1 MKMTLRLTSLRIK
14 LFNAFIFF
22 LTCGIGISAQT
33 AIWQVRPVFDSV
45 DVLTD
50 NLLKVEKNG
59 RYGLSDYKGNSV
71 VDCLYDDFTKFKD
84 GYILLIQDGLVKGN
98 VTISGEVKVFDAA
111 YQIDMNYPYYS
122 EGLLAVKN
130 KGRWGYIDTEGN
142 NVIDFKYRNALPFM
156 KGLASVSDADG
167 NFMHISKSGKIS
179 ILGSGFNDDDLKF
192 ATSFIT
198 DDKGETFSIVVN
210 SRWRAYKRNLNG
222 KKLGSFELTNVNVD
236 TKQRIIKSGKYALY
250 FDSAWRLLRL
260 EVQGIVQKEYEISD
274 QLPPRYIPYSPTLK
288 PIENSTGMFGIMVN
302 DRACLAEQ
310 FGSVLPLD
318 REYAIVS
325 LEGLYGVLR
334 ICLDETINV
343 DLETHLFTMN
353 HLVECEI
360 NGSVHLPGSLSGKSI
375 EVPYITY
382 NENNMITPDQSGTS
396 FTFDYTPE
404 DLNAGHRQQFRINVK
419 VDGLEYP
426 PFNESVD
433 FTHKYSFRISVPD
446 KVSLDEN
453 GYCQFYIY
461 ITNLSEQKSNKCE
474 IYVDGKLVKTH
485 DSFSGGQRIAATV
498 TKRINMEDE
507 DLKTMMLNI
516 RVVEKGCPEYVD
528 SKKVIF
534 ERYYANN

>member
-1 MKMTLRLTSLRIK
+1 MNTKQSIRS
-14 LFNAFIFF
+14 NIFA
-22 LTCGIGISAQT
+22 LVLLLLSVNTRAQV
-33 AIWQVRPVFDSV
+33 AVWQIRPSYDSV
-45 DVLTD
+45 DVLTE

-59 RYGLSDYKGNSV
+59 RYGLCDYNGNSI
-71 VDCLYDDFTKFKD
+71 VDCLYDDFPHFKD
-84 GYILLIQDGLVKGN
+84 GYALLIQDGLVRGN
-98 VTISGEVKVFDAA
+98 VSVSGKVNRFENA

-142 NVIDFKYRNALPFM
+142 NVIGFKYRNALPFM
-156 KGLASVSDADG
+156 KGLASVSDAEG
-167 NFMHISKSGKIS
+167 NFMHINKFGKIS
-179 ILGSGFNDDDLKF
+179 LLGSGFNDDDLKF

-210 SRWRAYKRNLNG
+210 SRWRAYKRDLNG
-222 KKLGSFELTNVNVD
+222 KKLGSFELTDVNVD

-260 EVQGIVQKEYEISD
+260 ESQGKVQKEYEISD
-274 QLPPRYIPYSPTLK
+274 YLSPVYIPDSSILK
-288 PIENSTGMFGIMVN
+288 PIKNSTGMYGIMVN
-302 DRACLAEQ
+302 NRICLSEQ

-318 REYAIVS
+318 RENVLVS
-325 LEGLYGVLR
+325 SEGLYGLLR
-334 ICLDETINV
+334 MCLDETINV
-343 DLETHLFTMN
+343 DLDTHLFTMN
-353 HLVECEI
+353 HLVECRI
-360 NGSVHLPGSLSGKSI
+360 NGAVHLSGTLSGKSI
-375 EVPYITY
+375 EVPSITY
-382 NENNMITPDQSGTS
+382 NEINMIIPDQSGTS
-396 FTFDYTPE
+396 FSFNYTPE
-404 DLNAGHRQQFRINVK
+404 DLKAGHRQKFQIKVK

-433 FTHKYSFRISVPD
+433 FSHKSSFKISTPD

-453 GYCQFYIY
+453 GYCQFYVY
-461 ITNLSEQKSNKCE
+461 ITNLSEQKSDKCE
-474 IYVDGKLVKTH
+474 VYVDGKLVKTQ
-485 DSFSGGQRIAATV
+485 DSFSGGQRIAASV

>member
-1 MKMTLRLTSLRIK
+1 MTLRLTSLRIK

>member
-1 MKMTLRLTSLRIK
+1 M
-14 LFNAFIFF
+14 
-22 LTCGIGISAQT
+22 SAQT
-33 AIWQVRPVFDSV
+33 AIWQVRPIYDSV
-45 DVLTD
+45 NVLTE

-59 RYGLSDYKGNSV
+59 RFGLSDYRGNSV
-71 VDCLYDDFTKFKD
+71 VDCLYDDFTNFKD

-98 VTISGEVKVFDAA
+98 VNISGKVLKFDGD

-130 KGRWGYIDTEGN
+130 KGRWGYVDTEGN
-142 NVIDFKYRNALPFM
+142 NVIGFKYRNALPFM
-156 KGLASVSDADG
+156 KGLASVSDAEG
-167 NFMHISKSGKIS
+167 NFMHINKSGRIS
-179 ILGSGFNDDDLKF
+179 LLGSGFNDDDLKF

-210 SRWRAYKRNLNG
+210 SRWRAYKRDVNG
-222 KKLGSFELTNVNVD
+222 RKMGSFELTDVNVD

-260 EVQGIVQKEYEISD
+260 ESQGKVQKEYEISD
-274 QLPPRYIPYSPTLK
+274 YLSPVYVPDSSILK
-288 PIENSTGMFGIMVN
+288 PIKNSTGMYGIMVN
-302 DRACLAEQ
+302 NRICLSEQ

-318 REYAIVS
+318 RENVLVS
-325 LEGLYGVLR
+325 SEGLYGLLR
-334 ICLDETINV
+334 MCLDETINV
-343 DLETHLFTMN
+343 DLDTHLFTMN
-353 HLVECEI
+353 HLVECRI
-360 NGSVHLPGSLSGKSI
+360 NGAVHLSGTLSRKSI
-375 EVPYITY
+375 EVPSITY
-382 NENNMITPDQSGTS
+382 NEINMIIPDQSGTS
-396 FTFDYTPE
+396 FSFNYTPE
-404 DLNAGHRQQFRINVK
+404 DLKAGHRQKFQIKVK

-433 FTHKYSFRISVPD
+433 FSHKSSFKISTPD

-453 GYCQFYIY
+453 GYCQFYVY
-461 ITNLSEQKSNKCE
+461 ITNLSEQKSDKCE
-474 IYVDGKLVKTH
+474 VYVDGKLVKTQ
-485 DSFSGGQRIAATV
+485 DSFSGGQRIAASV

>member
-1 MKMTLRLTSLRIK
+1 MTLRRTSLRIK
-14 LFNAFIFF
+14 LFNAFLFF
-22 LTCGIGISAQT
+22 LTCGIGMSAQT
-33 AIWQVRPVFDSV
+33 AIWQVRPIYDSV
-45 DVLTD
+45 NVLTE

-59 RYGLSDYKGNSV
+59 RYGLSDYRGNSV
-71 VDCLYDDFTKFKD
+71 VDCLYDDFTNFKD

-98 VTISGEVKVFDAA
+98 VNISGKVMKFDGD

-130 KGRWGYIDTEGN
+130 KGRWGYVDTEGN
-142 NVIDFKYRNALPFM
+142 NVIGFKYRNALPFM
-156 KGLASVSDADG
+156 KGLASVSDAEG
-167 NFMHISKSGKIS
+167 NFMHINKSGRIS
-179 ILGSGFNDDDLKF
+179 LLGSGFNDDDLKF

-210 SRWRAYKRNLNG
+210 SRWRAYKRDVNG
-222 KKLGSFELTNVNVD
+222 RKMGSFELTDVNVD

-260 EVQGIVQKEYEISD
+260 ESQGKVQKEYEISD
-274 QLPPRYIPYSPTLK
+274 YLSPVYVPDSSILK
-288 PIENSTGMFGIMVN
+288 PIKNSTGMYGIMVN
-302 DRACLAEQ
+302 NRICLSEQ

-318 REYAIVS
+318 RENVLVS
-325 LEGLYGVLR
+325 SEGLYGLLR
-334 ICLDETINV
+334 MCLDETINV
-343 DLETHLFTMN
+343 DLDTHLFTMN
-353 HLVECEI
+353 HLVECRI
-360 NGSVHLPGSLSGKSI
+360 NGAVHLSGTLSGKSI
-375 EVPYITY
+375 EVPSITY
-382 NENNMITPDQSGTS
+382 NEINMIIPDQSGTS
-396 FTFDYTPE
+396 FSFNYTPE
-404 DLNAGHRQQFRINVK
+404 DLKAGHRQKFQIKVK

-433 FTHKYSFRISVPD
+433 FSHKSSFKISTPD

-453 GYCQFYIY
+453 GYCQFYVY
-461 ITNLSEQKSNKCE
+461 ITNLSEQKSDKCE
-474 IYVDGKLVKTH
+474 VYVDGKLVKTQ
-485 DSFSGGQRIAATV
+485 DSFSGGQRIAASV

>member
-1 MKMTLRLTSLRIK
+1 MTLRRTSLRIK
-14 LFNAFIFF
+14 LFNAFLFF
-22 LTCGIGISAQT
+22 LTCGIGMSAQT
-33 AIWQVRPVFDSV
+33 AIWQVRPIYDSV
-45 DVLTD
+45 NVLTE

-59 RYGLSDYKGNSV
+59 RYGLSDYRGNSV
-71 VDCLYDDFTKFKD
+71 VYCLYDDFTNFKD

-98 VTISGEVKVFDAA
+98 VNISGKVMKFDGD

-130 KGRWGYIDTEGN
+130 KGRWGYVDTEGN
-142 NVIDFKYRNALPFM
+142 NVIGFKYRNALPFM
-156 KGLASVSDADG
+156 KGLASVSDAEG
-167 NFMHISKSGKIS
+167 NFMHINKSGRIS
-179 ILGSGFNDDDLKF
+179 LLGSGFNDDDLKF

-210 SRWRAYKRNLNG
+210 SRWRAYKRDVNG
-222 KKLGSFELTNVNVD
+222 RKMGSFELTDVNVD

-260 EVQGIVQKEYEISD
+260 ESQGKVQKEYEISD
-274 QLPPRYIPYSPTLK
+274 YLSPVYVPDSSILK
-288 PIENSTGMFGIMVN
+288 PIKNSTGMYGIMVN
-302 DRACLAEQ
+302 NRICLSEQ

-318 REYAIVS
+318 RENVLVS
-325 LEGLYGVLR
+325 SEGLYGLLR
-334 ICLDETINV
+334 MCLDETINV
-343 DLETHLFTMN
+343 DLDTHLFTMN
-353 HLVECEI
+353 HLVECRI
-360 NGSVHLPGSLSGKSI
+360 NGAVHLSGTLSGKSI
-375 EVPYITY
+375 EVPSITY
-382 NENNMITPDQSGTS
+382 NEINMIIPDQSGTS
-396 FTFDYTPE
+396 FSFNYTPE
-404 DLNAGHRQQFRINVK
+404 DLKAGHRQKFQIKVK

-433 FTHKYSFRISVPD
+433 FSHKSSFKISTPD

-453 GYCQFYIY
+453 GYCQFYVY
-461 ITNLSEQKSNKCE
+461 ITNLSEQKSDKCE
-474 IYVDGKLVKTH
+474 VYVDGKLVKTQ
-485 DSFSGGQRIAATV
+485 DSFSGGQRIAASV